1 MAHTRRNFLKL
12 AGAATAFAAAAPR
25 DSSAAQGTTQG
36 KRNNGNGQMPKNL
49 TLCTLRN
56 GDRLTLG
63 VRTKKGVLDVDK
75 TAKALRKTA
84 PTTMDDLI
92 QGGDGKAL
100 QALVDA
106 ATANGGSKAVFIA
119 EDKASFGPCVTN
131 PEKIIMLGYNYKKH
145 VAEVKVQT
153 PTSPVLFSKYNNAL
167 NYHGGVINLP
177 QKVAKKFDYE
187 VELVVVMGK
196 TARDVSEA
204 DALSYVF
211 GYATGNDFSARDL
224 QFKTS
229 QFLLGKASD
238 GFAPVG
244 PWLVT
249 ADQIADPQSLK
260 LECSVNGEVRQS
272 SNTDDMI
279 FTVANIVS
287 YASQHFTLK
296 PGDIFFTGTP
306 GGVIA
311 GMPPEKQVWLK
322 PGDKVSCS
330 IEKCG
335 ELRFSLAGS
344 QA

>member
-1 MAHTRRNFLKL
+1 
-12 AGAATAFAAAAPR
+12 
-25 DSSAAQGTTQG
+25 
-36 KRNNGNGQMPKNL
+36 
-49 TLCTLRN
+49 
-56 GDRLTLG
+56 
-63 VRTKKGVLDVDK
+63 
-75 TAKALRKTA
+75 
-84 PTTMDDLI
+84 
-92 QGGDGKAL
+92 
-100 QALVDA
+100 
-106 ATANGGSKAVFIA
+106 
-119 EDKASFGPCVTN
+119 
-131 PEKIIMLGYNYKKH
+131 
-145 VAEVKVQT
+145 
-153 PTSPVLFSKYNNAL
+153 
-167 NYHGGVINLP
+167 
-177 QKVAKKFDYE
+177 
-187 VELVVVMGK
+187 MGK

-204 DALSYVF
+204 DALNYVF

-229 QFLLGKASD
+229 QFLLGKTSD

-249 ADQIADPQSLK
+249 ADQIPDPQSLK

-279 FTVANIVS
+279 FSVANIVS

-296 PGDIFFTGTP
+296 PGDVFFTGTP
-306 GGVIA
+306 SGVIA

-322 PGDKVSCS
+322 PGDKVSCN